1 MQQQHLATGK
11 TVHIPFNFIRNYYSW
26 LQLRPDEKRGEDK
39 KLNKEEEEEE
49 NRNVK

>member
-1 MQQQHLATGK
+1 MQQHSATGK
-11 TVHIPFNFIRNYYSW
+11 TVIFHLILFATITLDFS
-26 LQLRPDEKRGEDK
+26 LRPDEKRSEDK